1 MGITTGVTQLINN
14 QREMQIQTY
23 LARNHWL
30 SEDRYQNNQRDPGE
44 GFVASDSCT
53 LGLQNTCVAC
63 WCCLA
68 APSSLSPR
76 VWLVI
81 HVRVGSFTV
90 CSNLLQNKVTQTE
103 AQTELFSL
111 IQHVFPHRTDGYIS
125 GVLMCSAGKLKLLNL
140 AVRRGLYC
148 RFTSVQEGHKL
159 QEVTDAC
166 CIWAP
171 ILPASAPTR
180 ASVVIAT
187 HTWAAWQMSCRL
199 KEMAFY
205 RFTGEQWRPGGKWIQ
220 NMVHYS
226 LLYKNEPK
234 LSFLS

>member
-1 MGITTGVTQLINN
+1 MRTDIKIIKEIQARALWAVIPVSLGSKTRVLPVSVAWLLLLPSALVCGWLYMRAWARLQFALTSSKTKLLSRIPTAGIL
-14 QREMQIQTY
+14 E
-23 LARNHWL
+23 
-30 SEDRYQNNQRDPGE
+30 
-44 GFVASDSCT
+44 
-53 LGLQNTCVAC
+53 
-63 WCCLA
+63 
-68 APSSLSPR
+68 
-76 VWLVI
+76 
-81 HVRVGSFTV
+81 
-90 CSNLLQNKVTQTE
+90 TE

-125 GVLMCSAGKLKLLNL
+125 GVLMCSAGRLKLLNL

-171 ILPASAPTR
+171 ILSASAPTR

-187 HTWAAWQMSCRL
+187 HTWAAWQMSFRL

-226 LLYKNEPK
+226 LPYKNEPK